1 MTLKPDEFTEQA
13 QEVLAT
19 SQEIAIRYGHDQL
32 DLEHILLALLEVE
45 GVTGSILGELDVP
58 VDVMR
63 DNLASALKKSPATG
77 VGSRQL
83 YMTPRSE
90 QLLTDAKS
98 ESKRLKDDYIG
109 VEHLLI
115 ASTLQDQGDAFQI
128 LKQFNV
134 TQERVY
140 QALQKVRGA
149 HRVDDPR
156 AESRYRALAKYS
168 IDLTELA
175 TKGKLDPVIGREQEI
190 RRVMQTIARRT
201 KNNPVLIG
209 GAGVGKTAIAEGL
222 AQAIVAGDVPD
233 ILKERRVMALD
244 ISALVAGSKF
254 RGEFEERLKAVLDE
268 VKEAHREVILFIDEI
283 HTMVG
288 AGRADGGLDASN
300 MLKPALARGEL
311 QTIGATTPDE
321 YRQYIEKDSALER
334 RFQPIWVDE
343 PNVEETITMLKAF
356 RPKYEAHHKIRID
369 DSALIASVKLS
380 NRYIADR
387 KLPDKAVDLIDE
399 SASKLRIDL
408 ESLSSTQRH
417 LDSVIRNLEN
427 EEEAASQRGDYEAAA
442 KIRTDRLKQLED
454 TKSDDSEGQDPLL
467 MKTVVDQET
476 IAELI
481 SEWTGIP
488 VTNLLEEESKKLL
501 NMEDRLHA
509 RVIGQNEAI
518 EAVSD
523 ALRRARAG
531 LKDPRRPIGS
541 FIFLGPT
548 GVGKTELVKALA
560 ATLFDDEDSLVRIDM
575 SEYMEKYSVSRLI
588 GAPPGYVGYEDAGQL
603 TELIRRRP
611 YRVILFDEIEKAHP
625 DVFNL
630 LLQIL
635 EDGRLTD
642 GQGRTVDFRNTVIVM
657 TSNLGTGNWAQQ
669 KVGFKRDE
677 AWEEEK
683 VKLKKSV
690 EDALTKTFRPEFLN
704 RIDDIIVFE
713 PLTQVQIH
721 EIVELMVDDV
731 KTRLADQ
738 SIFIS
743 LSEKAREWLAKEG
756 FHPDFGAR
764 PLRRTIQRHI
774 ENPLSK
780 QLLKGTLV
788 EGDQITIS
796 VRDGSLS
803 FAKTKAKTKSSEH
816 PKAAAATS

>member
-1 MTLKPDEFTEQA
+1 MTIKPDEFTEQA

-63 DNLASALKKSPATG
+63 DNLASLLKNSPSTG

-115 ASTLQDQGDAFQI
+115 GATLQDQGEAFQI
-128 LKQFNV
+128 LKTFNV

-140 QALQKVRGA
+140 QALQKVRGT

-175 TKGKLDPVIGREQEI
+175 RKGKLDPAIGREQEI

-209 GAGVGKTAIAEGL
+209 GAGVGKTAIVEGL
-222 AQAIVAGDVPD
+222 AQAIIAGDVPD
-233 ILKERRVMALD
+233 ILKERKVMALD

-343 PNVEETITMLKAF
+343 PNVEDTITMLKAL
-356 RPKYEAHHKIRID
+356 RPKYEAHHKIKID

-408 ESLSSTQRH
+408 ESLPSSLRH
-417 LDSVIRNLEN
+417 LDSLLRNLEN
-427 EEEAASQRGDYEAAA
+427 EEEAASQRGDYEEAA
-442 KIRTDRLKQLED
+442 KIRTDRLKLLEESD
-454 TKSDDSEGQDPLL
+454 TQYPEEQDISQ
-467 MKTVVDQET
+467 MKNVVDQET
-476 IAELI
+476 IAQLI

-501 NMEDRLHA
+501 NMEDRLHE

-669 KVGFKRDE
+669 KVGFKRDD
-677 AWEEEK
+677 AWEQEK

-713 PLTQVQIH
+713 PLTQSQIH
-721 EIVELMVDDV
+721 QIVALMVDDV

-738 SIFIS
+738 NIFIS

-764 PLRRTIQRHI
+764 PLRRTIQRYM

-780 QLLKGTLV
+780 QLLKGTLSG
-788 EGDQITIS
+788 GDQITIS

-803 FAKTKAKTKSSEH
+803 FTKAKRKTVSPKRQETAPASS
-816 PKAAAATS
+816 

>member
-1 MTLKPDEFTEQA
+1 
-13 QEVLAT
+13 
-19 SQEIAIRYGHDQL
+19 
-32 DLEHILLALLEVE
+32 
-45 GVTGSILGELDVP
+45 
-58 VDVMR
+58 
-63 DNLASALKKSPATG
+63 
-77 VGSRQL
+77 
-83 YMTPRSE
+83 
-90 QLLTDAKS
+90 
-98 ESKRLKDDYIG
+98 
-109 VEHLLI
+109 
-115 ASTLQDQGDAFQI
+115 
-128 LKQFNV
+128 
-134 TQERVY
+134 
-140 QALQKVRGA
+140 
-149 HRVDDPR
+149 
-156 AESRYRALAKYS
+156 
-168 IDLTELA
+168 
-175 TKGKLDPVIGREQEI
+175 
-190 RRVMQTIARRT
+190 
-201 KNNPVLIG
+201 
-209 GAGVGKTAIAEGL
+209 
-222 AQAIVAGDVPD
+222 
-233 ILKERRVMALD
+233 
-244 ISALVAGSKF
+244 
-254 RGEFEERLKAVLDE
+254 
-268 VKEAHREVILFIDEI
+268 
-283 HTMVG
+283 
-288 AGRADGGLDASN
+288 
-300 MLKPALARGEL
+300 
-311 QTIGATTPDE
+311 
-321 YRQYIEKDSALER
+321 
-334 RFQPIWVDE
+334 
-343 PNVEETITMLKAF
+343 
-356 RPKYEAHHKIRID
+356 
-369 DSALIASVKLS
+369 
-380 NRYIADR
+380 
-387 KLPDKAVDLIDE
+387 
-399 SASKLRIDL
+399 
-408 ESLSSTQRH
+408 
-417 LDSVIRNLEN
+417 
-427 EEEAASQRGDYEAAA
+427 
-442 KIRTDRLKQLED
+442 
-454 TKSDDSEGQDPLL
+454 
-467 MKTVVDQET
+467 
-476 IAELI
+476 
-481 SEWTGIP
+481 
-488 VTNLLEEESKKLL
+488 
-501 NMEDRLHA
+501 
-509 RVIGQNEAI
+509 
-518 EAVSD
+518 
-523 ALRRARAG
+523 
-531 LKDPRRPIGS
+531 
-541 FIFLGPT
+541 
-548 GVGKTELVKALA
+548 
-560 ATLFDDEDSLVRIDM
+560 M